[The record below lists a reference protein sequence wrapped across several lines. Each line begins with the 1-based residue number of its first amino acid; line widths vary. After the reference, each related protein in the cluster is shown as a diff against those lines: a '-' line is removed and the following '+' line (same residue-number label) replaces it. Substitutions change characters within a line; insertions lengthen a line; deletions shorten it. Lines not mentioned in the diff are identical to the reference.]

1 MPAKMKAAL
10 DDGTG
15 KYELHEV
22 DMPEMF
28 EGAALIK
35 VKQTGICGSDLHMT
49 DAREEAQ
56 TIAGGH
62 EVAGEVVELPAGE
75 KRLKVGDRVALE
87 TIGAGRACMTCFYCK
102 FGQYRHCRDLAPDTG
117 GGFAEYMT
125 RKPNGLFI
133 LPDSLDWTDGAL
145 VEPMAVSV
153 HALRY
158 VGMKPGD
165 VIGVTGS
172 ATIGLSAIAAA
183 HAFGAKKVIASAK
196 YPHQAEAARKMGADV
211 VTGSDGDEFEEAC
224 REASGGVGA
233 DIVLESVGGHQ
244 AAALHQAIRATRPQ
258 GKTVNLGGIK
268 VPMEI
273 DLFDPL
279 LREISIISVSCYDV
293 IDGVHDYE
301 VAIDLLASGKIPYRE
316 IVTHQVSLDD
326 IQDGFAT
333 AYDKNSGSIKVHI
346 TQ

>member
-1 MPAKMKAAL
+1 VPQKMKAAL

-22 DMPEMF
+22 SMPKMF
-28 EGAALIK
+28 EGAAMIR
-35 VKQTGICGSDLHMT
+35 VRQTGICGSDLHMT
-49 DAREEAQ
+49 NSRTEAQ
-56 TIAGGH
+56 ILPSGH
-62 EVAGEVVELPAGE
+62 EVAGEIVELPAGE
-75 KRLKVGDRVALE
+75 MRLKVGDRVALE
-87 TIGAGRACMTCFYCK
+87 TIGAGRACLRCHYCR
-102 FGQYRHCRDLAPDTG
+102 FGQYRHCRNLAPDTG

-125 RKPNGLFI
+125 RTPTGLFK
-133 LPDSLDWTDGAL
+133 LPDSIDWVDGAL

-158 VGMKPGD
+158 AGMKPGD
-165 VIGVTGS
+165 VIGVTGA

-196 YPHQAEAARKMGADV
+196 YPHQRSAALKMGADV
-211 VTGSDGDEFEEAC
+211 VTGVADGEFEDAC
-224 REASGGVGA
+224 RAASGGLGA

-244 AAALHQAIRATRPQ
+244 TAALHQAIRSTRPQ
-258 GKTVNLGGIK
+258 GKVVNLGGIK

-279 LREISIISVSCYDV
+279 LREIAVISVSCYDV
-293 IDGVHDYE
+293 IEGIHDYE
-301 VAIDLLASGKIPYRE
+301 VAIDLLASGKVPYRE
-316 IVTHQVSLDD
+316 IVTHKYSLDD
-326 IQDGFAT
+326 IKKGFAT

>member
-1 MPAKMKAAL
+1 MSANMKAAL

-15 KYELHEV
+15 KYVLRQI
-22 DMPEMF
+22 DMPQMY

-35 VKQTGICGSDLHMT
+35 VRQSGICGSDLHMT
-49 DAREEAQ
+49 DARTEAQ
-56 TIAGGH
+56 TVASGH
-62 EVAGEVVELPAGE
+62 EVAGEIVELPAGE
-75 KRLKVGDRVALE
+75 TRLHVGDRVALE
-87 TIGAGRACMTCFYCK
+87 TIGAGRACLGCHYCRY
-102 FGQYRHCRDLAPDTG
+102 GQYRHCQNPAPDTG

-125 RKPNGLFI
+125 RKPAGLFK
-133 LPDSLDWTDGAL
+133 LPDSLDWADGAL

-158 VGMKPGD
+158 VGMKAGG

-172 ATIGLSAIAAA
+172 STIGLSAIAVAR
-183 HAFGAKKVIASAK
+183 AFGARKVIASAK

-211 VTGSDGDEFEEAC
+211 VIGSEGDEFEEAC
-224 REASGGVGA
+224 REASGGIGA

-244 AAALHQAIRATRPQ
+244 TAALHQAIRATRPQ
-258 GKTVNLGGIK
+258 GQVVNLGGIK

-273 DLFDPL
+273 DLLDPL
-279 LREISIISVSCYDV
+279 LREISIVSVTCYDV

-301 VAIDLLASGKIPYRE
+301 VAIDLLASGNVPYRE
-316 IVTHQVSLDD
+316 IVTHENSLDD

-333 AYDKNSGSIKVHI
+333 AYDKTSGSIKVHI

>member
-1 MPAKMKAAL
+1 MPEKMKAAL

-15 KYELHEV
+15 RYELHEI
-22 DMPEMF
+22 DMPVMF

-35 VKQTGICGSDLHMT
+35 VKESGICGSDLHMT

-56 TIAGGH
+56 TLPSGH
-62 EVAGEVVELPAGE
+62 EVAGEIVELPPGE
-75 KRLKVGDRVALE
+75 TDLKVGDRVALE
-87 TIGAGRACMTCFYCK
+87 TIGAGRACMRCHYCK
-102 FGQYRHCRDLAPDTG
+102 YGQYRHCMNLATETG

-125 RKPNGLFI
+125 RLPNGLFK
-133 LPDSLDWTDGAL
+133 LPDSIDWVDGAL

-158 VGMKPGD
+158 VNMKPGD
-165 VIGVTGS
+165 VVGVTGA
-172 ATIGLSAIAAA
+172 ATIGLSAIGAA

-196 YPHQAEAARKMGADV
+196 YPHQAEAAKKMGADV
-211 VTGSDGDEFEEAC
+211 VTGVDGDEFEEAC

-244 AAALHQAIRATRPQ
+244 SAALHQAIRATRPQ

-301 VAIDLLASGKIPYRE
+301 VAIDLLASGKLPYRD
-316 IVTHQVSLDD
+316 IVTHKVSLDD

-333 AYDKNSGSIKVHI
+333 AYDKTSGSIKVHVA
-346 TQ
+346 Q